1 MPCMA
6 PQLDNVIVNTKI
18 RIMIAEITNEQLEK
32 YGGNQLAMAF
42 DTAD

>member
-6 PQLDNVIVNTKI
+6 PQLDIVNTKI